1 MRDSDD
7 SERVRPGRAGL
18 ALETPCTSHGKA
30 WRNGPYST
38 AVSASRP
45 PRVVLDTNVCLD
57 LFVFGD
63 PACASLAANLRAGR
77 VAGVS
82 DATCRDEWV
91 RVLDYPALR
100 LGRVA
105 RARALAAFDEALGQC
120 PADATTAAVVLPRCR
135 DPDDQKFLELAARCA
150 ARVLVTRDN
159 SLLRLSRRAQAVAGF
174 VVLPPL
180 AAVALLE
187 QALPPV

>member
-1 MRDSDD
+1 MPT
-7 SERVRPGRAGL
+7 VPA
-18 ALETPCTSHGKA
+18 T
-30 WRNGPYST
+30 
-38 AVSASRP
+38 
-45 PRVVLDTNVCLD
+45 RVVLDTNVCLD

-63 PACASLAANLRAGR
+63 PACA
-77 VAGVS
+77 
-82 DATCRDEWV
+82 
-91 RVLDYPALR
+91 
-100 LGRVA
+100 
-105 RARALAAFDEALGQC
+105 ALAAALASGRVKGVTDPACREEWARVLAYPGLGLDTGQHARAMSAFDGALLLLSRSEGQSA
-120 PADATTAAVVLPRCR
+120 PALPRCR